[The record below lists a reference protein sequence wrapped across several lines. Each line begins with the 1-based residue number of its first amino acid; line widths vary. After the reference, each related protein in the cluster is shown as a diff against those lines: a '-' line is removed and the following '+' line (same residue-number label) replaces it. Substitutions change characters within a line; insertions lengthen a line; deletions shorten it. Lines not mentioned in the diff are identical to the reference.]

1 MDIREQIVKYIKSLS
16 IKDREKLKSMIEHNI
31 ICGSG
36 IAEKLG
42 ISTEDLNGELKKI
55 FEGGQ

>member
-1 MDIREQIVKYIKSLS
+1 MGIREQIVKYIKNLS
-16 IKDREKLKSMIEHNI
+16 NQDREKLKIMIEHNI

-42 ISTEDLNGELKKI
+42 ISVEDFNGELKEI
-55 FEGGQ
+55 FKGG